1 MKESVI
7 YQDILQTGFERGFQ
21 MGFERGLQKAKATII
36 KIIIRFL
43 TRNLGIISEEME
55 AKIRS
60 LSISELDELVDAQ
73 FNFTSMDDLI
83 SWLSESQN

>member
-1 MKESVI
+1 MQESVI
-7 YQDILQTGFERGFQ
+7 YQDIFQTGFERGFQ
-21 MGFERGLQKAKATII
+21 RGFERGLKQGIA

-43 TRNLGIISEEME
+43 TRNLGIISEQME

-73 FNFTSMDDLI
+73 FNFTSMDDLMN
-83 SWLSESQN
+83 WLSKSQN